1 VIKLTKKV
9 KMLRVSEDVWEKLM
23 RMKLDLKKSSIDD
36 LLSEI
41 LKVKEAQEN
50 KKDTEEKPKEK
61 TLAAA

>member
-1 VIKLTKKV
+1 
-9 KMLRVSEDVWEKLM
+9 MLRVSEDVWEKLM